1 MFPPLFLRIKHNM
14 AKDKTGTISFY
25 DGYAQFLSR
34 FYRKSVTELS
44 KPLLTFHFAFSSE
57 LLIKKGQTGDLEV
70 VSIFFRTN
78 LSKLDKL
85 PLITAST
92 D

>member
-1 MFPPLFLRIKHNM
+1 MFPSPFLRIKHNM

-25 DGYAQFLSR
+25 DGYAQCLSR
-34 FYRKSVTELS
+34 FLWKVS
-44 KPLLTFHFAFSSE
+44 KPFLTFHFAFSSE

-70 VSIFFRTN
+70 VSVFYPKN

-85 PLITAST
+85 PLIMAST